1 MPYYRRGT
9 NNRRMSFKLIQGV
22 YYSEHNMKGKFDNK
36 YIIKAVTEGYKKRGV
51 ELSNSRP
58 ESVHPQHTFYED
70 VNIPEDIYASFVL
83 ETIPLVNKVCNTD
96 SFSVEDIWGH
106 LTKPGQQTMVHAHK
120 QVGGLQQG
128 LSSVY
133 YPHIK
138 KNMGNLHFIVDV
150 GNNRVIHEVKVKAN
164 HLYIFSR
171 DILHFTPI
179 NATKTNRV
187 SISGNFGTDWSFLDT
202 AKLDNNFFKYIG
214 RNCHFD
220 QTYNR

>member
-1 MPYYRRGT
+1 MAL
-9 NNRRMSFKLIQGV
+9 KLINGLF
-22 YYSEHNMKGKFDNK
+22 YYEHKLDIDNQALIDE
-36 YIIKAVTEGYKKRGV
+36 IIYTRENPTEDLNK
-51 ELSNSRP
+51 SRP
-58 ESVHPQHTFYED
+58 HHLEMDEQHTFYED

-128 LSSVY
+128 LSWVY
-133 YPHIK
+133 YPHMK